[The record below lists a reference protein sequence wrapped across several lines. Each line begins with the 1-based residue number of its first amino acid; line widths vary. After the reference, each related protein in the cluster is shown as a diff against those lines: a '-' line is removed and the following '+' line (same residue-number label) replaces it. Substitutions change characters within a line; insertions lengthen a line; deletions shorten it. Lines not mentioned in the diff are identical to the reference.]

1 MNDFSMMPRG
11 AGVDDLL
18 LGMDDVVTA
27 AVGMS
32 HRNRKYRILPRKCVR
47 RNVNDDDCAQCVI
60 MHLIDQH
67 IRPTVIPL
75 FSP

>member
-27 AVGMS
+27 AVGIS
-32 HRNRKYRILPRKCVR
+32 HRNRKYRSI
-47 RNVNDDDCAQCVI
+47 
-60 MHLIDQH
+60 
-67 IRPTVIPL
+67 T
-75 FSP
+75 